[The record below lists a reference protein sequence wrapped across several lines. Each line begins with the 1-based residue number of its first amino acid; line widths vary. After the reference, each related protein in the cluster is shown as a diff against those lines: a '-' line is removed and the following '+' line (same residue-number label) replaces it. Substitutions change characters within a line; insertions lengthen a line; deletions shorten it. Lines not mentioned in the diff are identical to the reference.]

1 MIESETEQVERARFG
16 LRPLVV
22 ALAIAGAGG
31 AAALFILL
39 SGGSSLDT
47 SEPLEPSRSSA
58 AASLPGLSSTSS
70 RAVLPGP
77 PDSAASPEL
86 AQDAPPEEILRALL
100 SEGGP
105 PWDEMTPDAQRQHLH
120 AVGRAQLRQFMILD
134 EDREQ
139 VKALGRLPSLDAI
152 AELKGVDLDPAE
164 KARIEAA
171 VAPRYASQVEPLVP
185 GILEEINDLI
195 LVQWD
200 QGGYDSIDEQGQTV
214 QRGMSDYPK
223 GELQMQGMFRCF
235 GTPYEVSFV
244 FNSSAYPT
252 LQASLER
259 IALLKAQMRD
269 EVFEMIQ

>member
-1 MIESETEQVERARFG
+1 
-16 LRPLVV
+16 
-22 ALAIAGAGG
+22 
-31 AAALFILL
+31 
-39 SGGSSLDT
+39 
-47 SEPLEPSRSSA
+47 
-58 AASLPGLSSTSS
+58 
-70 RAVLPGP
+70 
-77 PDSAASPEL
+77 
-86 AQDAPPEEILRALL
+86 
-100 SEGGP
+100 
-105 PWDEMTPDAQRQHLH
+105 
-120 AVGRAQLRQFMILD
+120 MILD

-139 VKALGRLPSLDAI
+139 VKVLGRLPSLAAI

-185 GILEEINDLI
+185 GIMEEINDLI
-195 LVQWD
+195 LTQWD
-200 QGGYDSIDEQGQTV
+200 QGAYDLIDEHGQTV

-269 EVFEMIQ
+269 GVFEMIQGIQSDPGGIATGSRQDRWRSLFRGGLRRRCGEEPRPFRGHRH